1 MFLRRCFTV
10 RTVFQYLNSVDK
22 EEMVF
27 LALLLLK
34 GRNKGALPLRL
45 ITFEVIVLV
54 ATVSIVLLHCVQ
66 AMHHS
71 ILIAL

>member
-1 MFLRRCFTV
+1 
-10 RTVFQYLNSVDK
+10 
-22 EEMVF
+22 MVF

-66 AMHHS
+66 AMHNS